1 MKEII
6 AVVVTYNRP
15 FLLCRCL
22 NAINNQTKK
31 TDRIIIIDNNSNADC
46 QKIFRNFIL
55 KNKIE
60 FDIPIS
66 WIKLNENIGGAG
78 GFSEGIKEAYKHNP
92 DFIWL
97 MDDDGYPE
105 KNCLKVLLSLS
116 SQELFIGPIVLDDK
130 DENYLSF
137 PLRIPGS
144 LRTIRTK
151 RDLNKFFCKEEKLF
165 KGVLLPFN
173 GVLLPTYNLDKIGFP
188 IRDFFI
194 WGDEVEYTK
203 RFLKMGG
210 KIGIANNAYFFHPTY
225 NKAQS
230 KMLLGLLSYNDTE
243 SELKLYCYC
252 RNKIYI
258 YRKYKEIILGFAFAF
273 KTIFFYAVTKPSIR
287 KLRLAFDAMWDGLK
301 GDLKKHKKWL

>member
-1 MKEII
+1 MKKII

-22 NAINNQTKK
+22 IAINNQTKK
-31 TDRIIIIDNNSNADC
+31 TDRIIVIDNNSTENC
-46 QKIFRNFIL
+46 QAVFQKFIFN
-55 KNKIE
+55 NKIE
-60 FDIPIS
+60 FNVPIT

-78 GFSEGIKEAYKHNP
+78 GFSEGIQEAYKLNP

-97 MDDDGYPE
+97 MDDDGYPD
-105 KNCLKVLLSLS
+105 KNCLEVLLSLS
-116 SQELFIGPIVLDDK
+116 DKKLFIGPIVLDDK
-130 DENYLSF
+130 DKNDLSF

-151 RDLNKFFCKEEKLF
+151 KDFERFFLKEENLVT
-165 KGVLLPFN
+165 GVLLPFN
-173 GVLLPTYNLDKIGFP
+173 GVLLPTYKLEQIGFP

-203 RFLKMGG
+203 RFLKSGG
-210 KIGIANNAYFFHPTY
+210 KIGIAKKAIFFHPSY
-225 NKAQS
+225 NKVRS
-230 KMLLGLLSYNDTE
+230 KMLFGLFSYNDTD

-258 YRKYKEIILGFAFAF
+258 YRKYSEVTLGLAFAF
-273 KTIFFYAVTKPSIR
+273 KTIFFFGITKPSTR
-287 KLRLAFDAMWDGLK
+287 KLKLAIGAMWDGLK
-301 GDLKKHKKWL
+301 GDLTKHNKWL